1 MAKIGFKPE
10 ERAGIAQA
18 ITRAE
23 SRTSGEIVVIV
34 TDASDGYRSF
44 TVLWSA
50 LIALTLPLPL
60 MAFTDWARDLIY
72 AIQLVAFLLLLP
84 LASLDAVRFH
94 LVPRSIKRA
103 RAHAKAV
110 EQFLAQNLH
119 TTDGR
124 TGVLFFVSMAE
135 RYAEVIADEAVFEKV
150 DPKVWDEIVSRFIA
164 RIREGDREQ
173 AFAEAIAACGDVLAE
188 LFPPGGL
195 ECDELPNHLIVLDS
209 DAAKA

>member
-1 MAKIGFKPE
+1 MSRITFTPE

-50 LIALTLPLPL
+50 LIALALPLPL
-60 MAFTDWARDLIY
+60 MAFTDWARDLVY
-72 AIQLVAFLLLLP
+72 ALQLATFLLLLP
-84 LASLDAVRFH
+84 LTSLDAVRFH
-94 LVPRSIKRA
+94 LVPRKIKRA

-110 EQFLAQNLH
+110 EQFLAQDLH

-124 TGVLFFVSMAE
+124 TGILFFVSIAE
-135 RYAEVIADEAVFEKV
+135 RYSEVIADQAVFEKV
-150 DPKVWDEIVSRFIA
+150 DQDTWDEIVAGFVGRM
-164 RIREGDREQ
+164 RDGNREQ
-173 AFAEAIAACGDVLAE
+173 AFAEAIARCGDVLAAH
-188 LFPPGGL
+188 FPPGGL
-195 ECDELPNHLIVLDS
+195 ECDELPNHLVVLDS
-209 DAAKA
+209 DAIRG